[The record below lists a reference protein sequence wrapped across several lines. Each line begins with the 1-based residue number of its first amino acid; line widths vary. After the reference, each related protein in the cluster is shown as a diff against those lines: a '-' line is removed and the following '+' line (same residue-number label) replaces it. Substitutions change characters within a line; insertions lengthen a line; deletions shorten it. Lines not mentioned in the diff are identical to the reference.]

1 MKTSR
6 LLLRLCLASIVFTCG
21 AAWAQVSKNVPKT
34 VVDTDMTAALLSET
48 TWSGGTLPGNWM
60 DTSTASDKKGHE
72 LRSMGLMFGLRPQQV
87 QAWTENGK
95 LVRMD
100 VVFLEAGNFFG
111 FKKSDSAIYKQKND
125 QTRKEERVA
134 EKELEELKKK
144 EEKEFA
150 VKREEFA
157 KLFAQI
163 EKDLPATLEKFC
175 GKPGERVNVG
185 QTRMLRSRA
194 TEFATSVVRMRFTA
208 EDDQLISLAIIPMDT
223 AAKSARLATVTGS
236 QRRADAKE
244 SVKTLP
250 GGDVVLD
257 AIPMVN
263 QGSRGYCAIGTLAM
277 IGKYY
282 GVEVNID
289 QLASRAGYKEGD
301 TDNASIIPIYE
312 AAAKEGR
319 MRMRQQ
325 DTFSIR
331 EAMRELDKGHPIL
344 VWRWFSRERDAFH
357 HKFAKDHA
365 KNASLTLPDP
375 KKDKAD
381 RAMWPNDKGG
391 GHASLITGYNKERD
405 EVLFTESWG
414 EGNRHRRMRVEEM
427 ESTVYVAFYFE
438 P

>member
-1 MKTSR
+1 MKR
-6 LLLRLCLASIVFTCG
+6 FFASIRVLIAVLTLACG

-34 VVDTDMTAALLSET
+34 VVDSDMTTGLLSEA
-48 TWSGGTLPGNWM
+48 TWTGGPLPGAWAE
-60 DTSTASDKKGHE
+60 TSTASEKKGQE
-72 LRSMGLMFGLRPQQV
+72 LRSMGLMFGIRPQQV
-87 QAWTENGK
+87 QAWLQDGK
-95 LVRMD
+95 VTRMD
-100 VVFLEAGNFFG
+100 IIFLEAGNFYG
-111 FKKSDSAIYKQKND
+111 FKKSDAAIYKQKAD
-125 QTRKEERVA
+125 QTRKEEREA

-157 KLFAQI
+157 KLFAQY
-163 EKDLPATLEKFC
+163 EKDLPAALEKLS

-194 TEFATSVVRMRFTA
+194 TEYATPVVRMRLTA
-208 EDDQLISLAIIPMDT
+208 EDDQLISLAIIPTDA
-223 AAKSARLATVTGS
+223 AAKSTRLATVTGS
-236 QRRADAKE
+236 QRRADAKG
-244 SVKTLP
+244 SVKTTP
-250 GGDVVLD
+250 DGDVMLD

-282 GVEVNID
+282 GLEVNID

-319 MRMRQQ
+319 MRMKQQ
-325 DTFSIR
+325 DTFNMR
-331 EAMRELDKGHPIL
+331 DAMREIDKGHPIL

-357 HKFAKDHA
+357 HKFAKDHE
-365 KNASLTLPDP
+365 KNPSLTLPDP

-381 RAMWPNDKGG
+381 RAMWPSSNTG

-427 ESTVYVAFYFE
+427 EAAVYVAFYFE